1 MWTLK
6 LFGTDL
12 YHFLASFVLYSMLG
26 WLVESI
32 YMSFCNKKIT
42 NRGFAKSPFCPIYGF
57 GATLGY
63 WILSPLKPHP
73 VALYFVGAAVATTFE
88 FLVGIMM
95 IKLFGE
101 LWWDYNDKPFNYKG
115 ILCLE
120 STIAWGFYAV
130 GIICFLHEK
139 IYMLIDL
146 IDPAVG
152 KVIILVILAI
162 VAVDY
167 VIQLR
172 KAFKNKKEK
181 KVAAT
186 EKVVVEEVATENTAE
201 AEETTTEI

>member
-6 LFGTDL
+6 LFGTDF
-12 YHFLASFVLYSMLG
+12 YHFLASFVIYSMLG

-63 WILSPLKPHP
+63 WVLSPLKPYP
-73 VALYFVGAAVATTFE
+73 VALYFVGAIVATTFE
-88 FLVGIMM
+88 FLVGIAM

-101 LWWDYNDKPFNYKG
+101 LWWDYNEKPFNYKG

-139 IYMLIDL
+139 IYMLIDM

-152 KVIILVILAI
+152 KVVILVILGI

-167 VIQLR
+167 VFQLR

-181 KVAAT
+181 KVAVA
-186 EKVVVEEVATENTAE
+186 ENEEVKE
-201 AEETTTEI
+201 AETEAEKTVTEI